1 MQGYGV
7 LRSPRAIGGN
17 MKKIKR
23 VYVAG
28 AITPYKSEHPVMGF
42 LGNIKRGVRASLEVL
57 LAGLVPFSP
66 FLDFQYWLYLQGNEN
81 ITEKMIKDL
90 SIAWLEVSDAV
101 LVLPKWRKSDG
112 TKAEIARAKELDIPV
127 FYQLEDIVDYNSEI

>member
-1 MQGYGV
+1 M
-7 LRSPRAIGGN
+7 N
-17 MKKIKR
+17 KIKK

-28 AITPYKSEHPVMGF
+28 AITPYPSEHPVFGF

-66 FLDFQYWLYLQGNEN
+66 FLDFQYCFYLRGNES

-90 SIAWLEVSDAV
+90 SMEWLKVSDAV
-101 LVLPKWRKSDG
+101 LVLPKWKKSGG
-112 TKAEIARAKELDIPV
+112 TKAEIAIAKDLGMPI
-127 FYQLEDIVDYNSEI
+127 FYNLEDIIDYNLEE

>member
-1 MQGYGV
+1 M
-7 LRSPRAIGGN
+7 ATN
-17 MKKIKR
+17 NKKITKI
-23 VYVAG
+23 YIAG
-28 AITPYKSEHPVMGF
+28 AITPYKSEHPVFGF

-57 LAGLVPFSP
+57 LAGLVPFCP
-66 FLDFQYWLYLQGNEN
+66 FLDYQYWFFLRGSEN

-101 LVLPKWRKSDG
+101 LVLPKWRKSGG
-112 TKAEIARAKELDIPV
+112 TKAEITRAKELDIPV